1 MSFEYLVH
9 AKSYGVLNTR
19 QELLYN
25 PQLRTSWLSSDFSS
39 TRLAGRIQACRSSHL
54 MSLHTTN
61 LVQLKSNCS
70 PPSHSTNLLRM
81 LIPQVFQSRHCRHR
95 HCHHMRQCHRNQNP
109 QCHATSLSHL
119 CLCHQDHPN
128 SHHQRDHHA

>member
-1 MSFEYLVH
+1 MKLHDFTTPKHSLRIFRKSKEIQLNVMSFEYLVH

-81 LIPQVFQSRHCRHR
+81 ISSSISKS
-95 HCHHMRQCHRNQNP
+95 
-109 QCHATSLSHL
+109 SLSPSAL
-119 CLCHQDHPN
+119 
-128 SHHQRDHHA
+128 SSYASMS